1 MKFSLSWLKEHLET
15 DASVAEIADRLTM
28 LGLEVEAI
36 DDRAAA
42 LGAFVIGEVLEARQ
56 HPNADRLRVCMVEAG
71 NGPVQVVCGAPNAR
85 TGLKGV
91 FAPAG
96 TYVPGSDLLLKKSK
110 IRGEESNGMLC
121 SEREM
126 GLSDEH
132 DGIIE
137 LPDDAPVGAAW
148 APWAGLDDAIID
160 IGLTPNR
167 GDCASIR
174 GIARDLAAAGL
185 GTLKPLETEPVAGS
199 FKSPMTW
206 RRDFPEG
213 AGDACPYV
221 VGRYFRN
228 VKNGDSP
235 QWLQDRLRAIGLRP
249 ISALVDITNWATFDL
264 GRPLHVFDADA
275 VAGDLVMRFARK
287 GESVGALDGRS
298 YDLEDGMVVIAD
310 DDAVLGIGG
319 VMGGEGSG
327 CGSDTVNVFLEVAL
341 FDPTRIAEA
350 GRKLGIVSDARYR
363 FERGIDPT
371 SAEWGAEIATR
382 MILDLCGGEASEPVS
397 AGEMP
402 DWRKSVS
409 LRLSRTFSLGGVN
422 VPPDAQEAILGR
434 LGFETRRDGEAI
446 QAVVP
451 PWRPDIDG
459 EADLVEEVL
468 RIHGY
473 DDIPVVPLAR
483 ENVIPRPVR
492 DAAQKRAEDM
502 RRGLAARGLI
512 EAVTYSF
519 MDEAQAALFG
529 GVADSVRLVNPI
541 SADLSVM
548 RPSIL
553 PNLIAAVA
561 RNQARGIDDP
571 ALFELGPQYADDT
584 PDGQAL
590 VAAGVRAGS
599 AAPRHWSGSAAPV
612 DALHAKA
619 DVLAALAVAG
629 APIDNLQ
636 TDRDVPGW
644 YHPGR
649 AGVLRLGKT
658 VLARFGEVNP
668 RVAAAFDID
677 GPLVAFEVFLDAI
690 PPVRSKGPAKPLL
703 HLSPFQPVHR
713 DFAFVVDQAV
723 AAGDLLRAVKSGG
736 GKLVADV
743 SLFDVYQGKGVEDGK
758 KSLAISVTLQPVEAT
773 LTDEE
778 IEKIATDIT
787 ASVAKRT
794 GGVLRG

>member
-15 DASVAEIADRLTM
+15 DASVAEITDRLSM

-42 LGAFVIGEVLEARQ
+42 LSAFVIGEVLEAKQ

-71 NGPVQVVCGAPNAR
+71 NGPIQVVCGAPNAR

-96 TYVPGSDLLLKKSK
+96 TYVPGSDLLLKKSS

-185 GTLKPLETEPVAGS
+185 GTLKPLKAEPVEGS
-199 FKSPMTW
+199 FKSPIAW
-206 RRDFPEG
+206 QRDFPEG

-287 GESVGALDGRS
+287 GEKVGALDGKN

-310 DDAVLGIGG
+310 DDAVLGIAG

-327 CGSDTVNVFLEVAL
+327 CGPDTVNVFLEVAL
-341 FDPTRIAEA
+341 FDPARIAEA

-363 FERGIDPT
+363 FERGIDAT
-371 SAEWGAEIATR
+371 SADWGAEIATR
-382 MILDLCGGEASEPVS
+382 MILDLCGGEASELVS

-422 VPPDAQEAILGR
+422 VPPEEQEEILGR
-434 LGFETRRDGEAI
+434 LGFEVRRDGEAI
-446 QAVVP
+446 HAVVP

-483 ENVIPRPVR
+483 DSVIPRPVR
-492 DAAQKRAEDM
+492 DAAQKRAEDI
-502 RRGLAARGLI
+502 RRALASRGLI

-529 GVADSVRLVNPI
+529 GVGDSVRLVNPI

-561 RNQARGIDDP
+561 RNQSRGIDDP

-599 AAPRHWSGSAAPV
+599 ASPRHWSAKAEAV

-629 APIDNLQ
+629 APVDNLQ

-658 VLARFGEVNP
+658 VLAQFGEVNP
-668 RVAAAFDID
+668 RIAAAFDID
-677 GPLVAFEVFLDAI
+677 TPLVAFEVFLDAV

-703 HLSPFQPVHR
+703 HLSPLQPVHR
-713 DFAFVVDQAV
+713 DFAFIVDEAV

-736 GKLVADV
+736 GKLVAGV
-743 SLFDVYQGKGVEDGK
+743 SLFDVYRGKGVEDGK
-758 KSLAISVTLQPVEAT
+758 KSLAIAVTLQPVEAT

-778 IEKIATDIT
+778 IEKIAADIT

-794 GGVLRG
+794 GGALRV